1 MARVNNTACIVYIDG
16 AEFDGVF
23 LVDGL
28 GIMWDGVYNSEII
41 RVVQEALRAG
51 KMVAAVGHGVAALCN
66 VTDDRG
72 NFIVAGK
79 QVHSLSV
86 AYCTP
91 LSVASGPFA
100 IKLQQIMPLVSPKS
114 EPVWV
119 KSGPQV

>member
-1 MARVNNTACIVYIDG
+1 MARVNTTACIVYVDG

-23 LVDGL
+23 IVDGL

-41 RVVQEALRAG
+41 RVVQESLRAG

-79 QVHSLSV
+79 QVHVLDQSKHTFVWALQYARTIPV
-86 AYCTP
+86 TLGLAVYFHHAAVH
-91 LSVASGPFA
+91 LER
-100 IKLQQIMPLVSPKS
+100 KLTMC
-114 EPVWV
+114 
-119 KSGPQV
+119 